1 MAKVLKKG
9 LLLLGLCGWLV
20 SPIEAQRDTLVTYRL
35 EAMGMASSGTYAPLW
50 LTSNRHGALDPAP
63 NAALLRA
70 GATYRQALLRH
81 WSVGAGLDLI
91 GGAQDGGRFVIQQAY
106 ADVSWRCLNLS
117 LGSKERNPF
126 LERPF
131 ELGSGTLVEDGNA
144 RPVPQA
150 RIEIADYVAVPGTKR
165 WLAFKGY
172 IAYGRFTDDRWQED
186 FAAPGSY
193 YVQDVFYHGKGAL
206 FRIGNRE
213 VRPWEV
219 EIGLQTATQ
228 FGGKRYLKR
237 TDGTSTLVHTM
248 PSDLKTFLRVFL
260 PLAGGSETT
269 DSDQLNVEGNVLGA
283 WVGGF
288 TYYFPKDWTLRLYAE
303 HYFEDESAMFFQY
316 GMWRDGLLGVTLR
329 PPKNCWVD
337 ELLWEGLAMD
347 FQSGPIQY
355 EWFNASFP
363 GIQISACDNYYNHS
377 YYGGWQQGGLS
388 MGHPLLPGP
397 AYNESHQIRFR
408 SNRMRAHHIG
418 ISGSPFRDWQYRLKL
433 SLTRHW
439 GTYDE
444 PLPEVTHQTSGLAEV
459 TYRPG
464 AWNGWTFSL
473 AVAADR
479 GGLIG
484 NSVGG
489 LFTIRKEGVLW
500 RK

>member
-1 MAKVLKKG
+1 MAKKLKKG

-20 SPIEAQRDTLVTYRL
+20 SPIEAQQDTLVTYRL

-70 GATYRQALLRH
+70 GATYRQALSRH
-81 WSVGAGLDLI
+81 WGVGAGLDLI
-91 GGAQDGGRFVIQQAY
+91 GGAQDGGRFVVQQAY

-219 EIGLQTATQ
+219 EIGL
-228 FGGKRYLKR
+228 
-237 TDGTSTLVHTM
+237 
-248 PSDLKTFLRVFL
+248 
-260 PLAGGSETT
+260 
-269 DSDQLNVEGNVLGA
+269 
-283 WVGGF
+283 
-288 TYYFPKDWTLRLYAE
+288 
-303 HYFEDESAMFFQY
+303 
-316 GMWRDGLLGVTLR
+316 
-329 PPKNCWVD
+329 
-337 ELLWEGLAMD
+337 
-347 FQSGPIQY
+347 
-355 EWFNASFP
+355 
-363 GIQISACDNYYNHS
+363 
-377 YYGGWQQGGLS
+377 
-388 MGHPLLPGP
+388 
-397 AYNESHQIRFR
+397 
-408 SNRMRAHHIG
+408 
-418 ISGSPFRDWQYRLKL
+418 
-433 SLTRHW
+433 
-439 GTYDE
+439 
-444 PLPEVTHQTSGLAEV
+444 
-459 TYRPG
+459 
-464 AWNGWTFSL
+464 
-473 AVAADR
+473 
-479 GGLIG
+479 
-484 NSVGG
+484 
-489 LFTIRKEGVLW
+489 
-500 RK
+500 